1 MYYKDIYQQPTHRLV
16 EIPDTNVKSV
26 ATATATDAF
35 NIKSFFSNP
44 WVIGS
49 IVVIIL
55 VLMFMYFYSKEQTS
69 SQLGTLR
76 YR

>member
-16 EIPDTNVKSV
+16 EIPDANVKSV
-26 ATATATDAF
+26 VTTQAF

-44 WVIGS
+44 WVIGI

-55 VLMFMYFYSKEQTS
+55 IMVFMYFYSKEQAS

>member
-16 EIPDTNVKSV
+16 EIPDANVKSV
-26 ATATATDAF
+26 VTTTQ
-35 NIKSFFSNP
+35 IKSFFSNP

-55 VLMFMYFYSKEQTS
+55 VMVFMYFYSKEQAS